1 VQKINEFPCRH
12 RFFRAFRIAISFDI
26 LMDFSISLDIFGRS
40 LGTDFLSISM
50 LSSGLADNAFKI
62 KGFRL
67 KREKE

>member
-1 VQKINEFPCRH
+1 
-12 RFFRAFRIAISFDI
+12 
-26 LMDFSISLDIFGRS
+26 MDFSISLDIFGRS